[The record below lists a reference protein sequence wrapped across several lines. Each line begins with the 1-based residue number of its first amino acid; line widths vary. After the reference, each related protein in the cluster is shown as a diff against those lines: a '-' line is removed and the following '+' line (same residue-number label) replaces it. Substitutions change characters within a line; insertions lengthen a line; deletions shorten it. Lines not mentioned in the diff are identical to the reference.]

1 MRLGSRCWPVLGRS
15 LGCGAVLWLLA
26 AGTALGAEPV
36 PGDLGAAGLYLSL
49 QRLGT
54 TATVLHV
61 VAHPDD
67 EDGALLTYLARGQ
80 GARTILFSLT
90 RGEGGANLI
99 SGDFF
104 DALGILRT
112 LEHAEANRYYG
123 SEVFYSRAVDYGF
136 SKTLAEARRQWN
148 EQALLADLVRV
159 IRRERPQ
166 VIVARFRGDER
177 DGHGHHQMAGVLAR
191 RAFEAAGDP
200 EQFPEQLSADLG
212 PWQPLKLYVGNI
224 RSDAG
229 PGGKDGWTVALPTGD
244 YDPLLGRSYAQVARH
259 GLSFQRSQGMG
270 GFELPAGPSEARYR
284 LVGFHGG
291 DLPEREDSLFNGID
305 VGLDNLSA
313 DAFDQPDEFRT
324 RLSAQQ
330 QILKLAVAD
339 AQAAFSPLRLDA
351 CVPSLARGLAAI
363 RVMNEL
369 VEREWGVVDRGD
381 RQDNWDRKDMLSR
394 LRQKEAEF
402 AEAITHA
409 LALEFSAV
417 AESSQAAWG
426 SSGFDF
432 AIPGQ
437 AFETRVMV
445 VNRSQVPVEV
455 IAVRLAGLRQAGETR
470 PAQRLAY
477 NERCEARPALTVP
490 ADAPLT
496 RPAWRR
502 ASIRESQYEILDAK
516 QLGQPLPSS
525 PLVAEVDLEVKGV
538 PFTIS
543 RPVEVR
549 VRDGEFGAASYPLAI
564 APAISVRFTG
574 EHGVVRSGQRQYR
587 AVVELRSNVKGPAQ
601 GKLRLEA
608 PPGWRC
614 EPESHAFHFAAENE
628 EARVDFVVHL
638 PENLPP
644 AQHELRAVAEHQGRK
659 YREGFRT
666 ITARDLGRCNFY
678 QDAVHRLS
686 GVDVALPTD
695 LKLAYVMGSG
705 DDVPRGLEMLGARPT
720 LLSDADL
727 ASADLSDYDA
737 VLVGVRAY
745 AVRPALVAHNQ
756 RLLDYAA
763 LGGAVI
769 VQYQTPEFDHN
780 FGPFPYSMGSA
791 EEVSEES
798 AAVTLL
804 DPAHLLF
811 REPNRITTADFDGW
825 LEQRGSK
832 FWATWDD
839 RYQPLL
845 EAHDEHQAPQRGG
858 LLFARHGRGAYV
870 YAAYAFYRQLPCG
883 VPGAYRLMANLVSLR
898 RTLPRS
904 SD

>member
-1 MRLGSRCWPVLGRS
+1 MRLGLRCWPVLGRS
-15 LGCGAVLWLLA
+15 LGCGMVFWLLA
-26 AGTALGAEPV
+26 ACSAFGAEPV
-36 PGDLGAAGLYLSL
+36 PGDLGAAGLFLSL

-148 EQALLADLVRV
+148 EQALLGDLVRV

-200 EQFPEQLSADLG
+200 EQFSEQLADGLG

-224 RSDAG
+224 RGDAG
-229 PGGKDGWTVALPTGD
+229 PGGKEGWTVALPTGD
-244 YDPLLGRSYAQVARH
+244 YNPLLGRSYAQVARH

-284 LVGFHGG
+284 LIAFHGG
-291 DLPEREDSLFNGID
+291 DVPEREDSLFDGID

-313 DAFDQPDEFRT
+313 EAFDQPEEFRT

-330 QILKLAVAD
+330 QIFKQGVAD
-339 AQAAFSPLRLDA
+339 AQAAFSPVRLDA
-351 CVPSLARGLAAI
+351 CVPSLVRGLAAI
-363 RVMNEL
+363 RAMNEL
-369 VEREWGVVDRGD
+369 VEREWNVVNPEDYLEFSR
-381 RQDNWDRKDMLSR
+381 RQR
-394 LRQKEAEF
+394 LGAQLRSKQRQCAETL
-402 AEAITHA
+402 ARA
-409 LALEFSAV
+409 LALEVSAI
-417 AESSQAAWG
+417 AESSRAAWG
-426 SSGFDF
+426 RSGFDF
-432 AIPGQ
+432 AVPGQ
-437 AFETRVMV
+437 SLSTPVAV
-445 VNRSQVPVEV
+445 VHRSQFPVRV
-455 IAVRLAGLRQAGETR
+455 LACRIVGLGGRVDQYDVKLG
-470 PAQRLAY
+470 Y
-477 NERCEARPALTVP
+477 NELWEARPALTVP
-490 ADAPLT
+490 ADAAPT

-502 ASIRESQYEILDAK
+502 ASIREAQYDIPDPK
-516 QLGQPLPSS
+516 QLGQPLPSP
-525 PLVAEVDLEVKGV
+525 PLVAEVDLEVEGV
-538 PFTIS
+538 PFTIT

-549 VRDGEFGAASYPLAI
+549 VRDGEFGAATHPLAI
-564 APAISVRFTG
+564 APAISVRFNG
-574 EHGVVRSGQRQYR
+574 EHGVVRAGQREYR
-587 AVVELRSNVKGPAQ
+587 AAVELRSNAKGPAQ
-601 GKLRLEA
+601 GRLRLET

-614 EPESHAFHFAAENE
+614 EPESHEFRFTAENE
-628 EARVDFVVHL
+628 EARVDFTVHL
-638 PENLPP
+638 PEDLPP
-644 AQHELRAVAEHQGRK
+644 AQHELRAVAEHQGRE

-666 ITARDLGRCNFY
+666 ITARDLGRCNYY

-686 GVDVALPTD
+686 SVDVAVPPD

-727 ASADLSDYDA
+727 ASADLSGYDA

-756 RLLDYAA
+756 RLLEYAA
-763 LGGAVI
+763 RGGVVI

-780 FGPFPYSMGSA
+780 FGPFPYTMGSA

-811 REPNRITTADFDGW
+811 REPNRVTTADFEGW

-839 RYQPLL
+839 RYLPLL
-845 EAHDEHQAPQRGG
+845 ESHDEHQAPQRGG
-858 LLFARHGRGAYV
+858 LLYARHGRGAYV
-870 YAAYAFYRQLPCG
+870 YAAYAFYRQLPSG

-898 RTLPRS
+898 RTLPNS
-904 SD
+904 SN